1 MDFPKTFIILSTEPG
16 LWLKKSEHE
25 EENFL
30 KKKKSRIGTR
40 NIIVLFPLTLLY
52 LNAREG
58 SPWEH
63 SLPSVLNQLGI
74 R

>member
-30 KKKKSRIGTR
+30 KKKKEQ
-40 NIIVLFPLTLLY
+40 NW
-52 LNAREG
+52 N
-58 SPWEH
+58 
-63 SLPSVLNQLGI
+63 
-74 R
+74 